1 MFYASCFTDFLE
13 VSDLE
18 TFVGLRAGK
27 KCDFPG
33 QDPDIWEGKK
43 KGKKKEERKE
53 KDKACKCFA
62 KLLLVLKIM
71 GGQVR

>member
-1 MFYASCFTDFLE
+1 MIFQDRIQIF
-13 VSDLE
+13 
-18 TFVGLRAGK
+18 GK
-27 KCDFPG
+27 
-33 QDPDIWEGKK
+33 EKK